1 LNTKFESILLK
12 SITHDDEVFSKL
24 LPLIEVKYFQEVGD
38 QETFKLIKQYFKEY
52 RGKPSLTE
60 LVALVKGVSNGEIR
74 QSIIDSLQIISGT
87 ELVENVDFMCS
98 ETVKW
103 IKDSLYL
110 EALQIGSEGLM
121 KKSDELKLKAQQ
133 ILEQRSKINID
144 TDLGV
149 DFDDIEQMIE
159 YYSERNV
166 GILTQHEELNKR
178 LGSGFLPGTLSV
190 VLAPAGGGKSLFLTD
205 LISGMIKDNKKI
217 LLVSLE
223 MQDKEIMKR
232 VHANALNLPINSL
245 MDLNKTEA
253 ELARLVEERESARV
267 LYKDDIIRAY
277 NSLKTSGSCGKLYV
291 KDYPAGTFSA
301 LQLEQLVETY
311 KMEKGIEFDLVFID
325 YIGIMKS
332 DLVTPAAGLYSY
344 VKSIGEEVRA
354 SAKKLKLPIISCSQ
368 LNRSAYGNKEASND
382 TISDSIGTAQTADWM
397 LFLLQ
402 TEEMKATKEII
413 CKVTKNRFNGI
424 TDTWKMNIDYE
435 HMRFMAQ
442 PEVNKEEKI
451 KQIEPYKQANNPTIE
466 NFGIGIEPT
475 EEETD
480 LAFAKIQAKEQ
491 KSNEVYADEQ
501 IKEITNHDFEIL
513 ARMEPKIQLTE
524 EEQMMKDL
532 GL

>member
-1 LNTKFESILLK
+1 LNTEFESILLK
-12 SITHDDEVFSKL
+12 SLTYDDIVFSKL
-24 LPLIEVKYFQEVGD
+24 LPLVEFKHFAEVGN

-52 RGKPSLTE
+52 RKKPTLTE
-60 LVALVKGVSNGEIR
+60 LVALVKGVSNSEIR
-74 QSIIDSLQIISGT
+74 KSIIDSLKVVNGT
-87 ELVENVDFMCS
+87 ELVENVDFMCN

-103 IKDSLYL
+103 VKDCLYL
-110 EALQIGSEGLM
+110 EALQVGSEGLM

-133 ILEQRSKINID
+133 ILEQRAKINID
-144 TDLGV
+144 SDLGV
-149 DFDDIEQMIE
+149 DFDDIDEMIE

-291 KDYPAGTFSA
+291 KDYPSGTFSA
-301 LQLEQLVETY
+301 LQFEQLVETY
-311 KMEKGIEFDLVFID
+311 KMERGIDFDLAFID

-332 DLVTPAAGLYSY
+332 DLVTPSAGLYSY

-413 CKVTKNRFNGI
+413 CKITKNRFNGI
-424 TDTWKMNIDYE
+424 TDSWNMNVNYE
-435 HMRFMAQ
+435 HMRFVSQ
-442 PEVNKEEKI
+442 PEQTPYEKL
-451 KQIEPYKQANNPTIE
+451 KNMNVYEPE
-466 NFGIGIEPT
+466 NVSILDSLSSDTSP
-475 EEETD
+475 EETNI
-480 LAFAKIQAKEQ
+480 AVAKIESNKQKRNEKFANEEIKKIQEQ
-491 KSNEVYADEQ
+491 DR
-501 IKEITNHDFEIL
+501 EIL
-513 ARMEPKIQLTE
+513 EKNTTLVLTE

-532 GL
+532 GLL

>member
-52 RGKPSLTE
+52 RKKPSLTE

-74 QSIIDSLQIISGT
+74 QSIIDSLTVVNGT
-87 ELVENVDFMCS
+87 ELVDNVDFMCS

-133 ILEQRSKINID
+133 ILEQRAKINID
-144 TDLGV
+144 SDLGV
-149 DFDDIEQMIE
+149 DFDNIDEMIK

-166 GILTQHEELNKR
+166 GILTQHKELNER

-205 LISGMIKDNKKI
+205 LISGMIKNRKKI

-232 VHANALNLPINSL
+232 VHANALDLPINSL
-245 MDLNKTEA
+245 MDLNKTES
-253 ELARLVEERESARV
+253 ELANLVNERDSKRV
-267 LYKDDIIRAY
+267 LSKDDILRAY
-277 NSLKTSGSCGKLYV
+277 NRLKTSGTCGSLHV

-301 LQLEQLVETY
+301 LQLQQLVETY
-311 KMEKGIEFDLVFID
+311 KMEKNIDFDIVFVD

-332 DLVTPAAGLYSY
+332 DLVTPSAGLYSY

-354 SAKKLKLPIISCSQ
+354 TAKTLKLPIVSCSQ
-368 LNRSAYGNKEASND
+368 LNRAAYGNKDASND

-402 TEEMKATKEII
+402 TEEMKAQKEII
-413 CKVTKNRFNGI
+413 CKVTKNRFNGK
-424 TDTWKMNIDYE
+424 TDCWNMNVDYE
-435 HMRFMAQ
+435 HMRFVSQ
-442 PEVNKEEKI
+442 PKTTEEKLENIKIFEPKSESILDTLGPNPTVEETEHLVNKYEAKKQKRNEEYAESEIKKI
-451 KQIEPYKQANNPTIE
+451 
-466 NFGIGIEPT
+466 T
-475 EEETD
+475 ERD
-480 LAFAKIQAKEQ
+480 
-491 KSNEVYADEQ
+491 
-501 IKEITNHDFEIL
+501 KEILDKSASSE
-513 ARMEPKIQLTE
+513 LTE

-532 GL
+532 GLM